1 MITPEVIEISETKV
15 TELSAADPAFAPHMG
30 REYTGCTVG
39 IEAFASPVY
48 EEVSWA
54 VSNRHGFTDL
64 SPGDYSRFQYHLRF
78 HSKVLRLP
86 KDKVRECTEFH
97 RTTMCEIPRARA
109 LQTY

>member
-1 MITPEVIEISETKV
+1 
-15 TELSAADPAFAPHMG
+15 MG

-86 KDKVRECTEFH
+86 KDKVRECTDLH
-97 RTTMCEIPRARA
+97 RTNDVRDSMSKGATNI
-109 LQTY
+109 LITIYNNTK